1 MSRYVLKTKRS
12 HMEVAVGW
20 DRPLQSLFW
29 DVFNNALPEDSEGH
43 VVLTS
48 NLGRPS
54 QHLKD
59 IQVLVHEV
67 KPFVDMTTDEW
78 TRLKRSLLQD
88 MEAR

>member
-1 MSRYVLKTKRS
+1 MSRYVLKAKRS

-29 DVFNNALPEDSEGH
+29 DVFNNSLPEDSEGH

-48 NLGRPS
+48 NLGRPR
-54 QHLKD
+54 QHLTD

-67 KPFVDMTTDEW
+67 KPFVDLTLGEW
-78 TRLKRSLLQD
+78 TRLKSTLLLD
-88 MEAR
+88 MANS